1 MAGAV
6 PQAENQNRLAQ
17 FSRLQWV
24 RSRRPCQRGKLDYGG
39 NPSTAAYSYTFVSE
53 DVERRLTGVVGL
65 HLLTSAFPCLCRVSS
80 FEHRGSVRSTCQP
93 GFLCQLLRLR
103 IASKRCTRFK
113 VSFPPVMAEKRPE
126 PTCIHHVHTMLH
138 NVDCA

>member
-1 MAGAV
+1 MAGAT
-6 PQAENQNRLAQ
+6 QAPEGISNSLSRIF
-17 FSRLQWV
+17 FSCGPL
-24 RSRRPCQRGKLDYGG
+24 PTGKLDYGG

-53 DVERRLTGVVGL
+53 DVERRLAGVVGL

-80 FEHRGSVRSTCQP
+80 FEHRGSSSVRSTCQP

-103 IASKRCTRFK
+103 IASKRCTLFK